1 MSDPHGSSSSQ
12 TDREETS
19 VAGHLVGL
27 ALMARISGKILL
39 GLAAVL
45 IIVGTV
51 SLVYSQKVTDRGVLS
66 LHSLRYRSDFVFLAA
81 AGSAVVGWGLTQP
94 SWKRPR
100 LARSE
105 AIALISIG
113 LYLVSCLSAT
123 LLARVAHGLW
133 FDLVGFANLAKTFLG
148 LTLSLVVYI
157 YLRGS
162 VSLYRTLVWALA
174 LPPLVPVAL
183 GIFMHLLQPTHQEI
197 GRIFH
202 LALGAGCYRLG
213 DAVCGG
219 RIPLLGEGERFQGFT
234 ANPLQVSFGL
244 LTALS
249 FLWPMTILCV
259 YRRRW
264 MYFAVGLVCAEFLIA
279 GLLWTQARSAVIAL
293 VLILSFSSVLMFRRI
308 GAGPVHYAGAVSVA
322 LVLFAGAWSLLPGGN
337 AAVLITRF
345 ETTQPSAAH
354 LSTQPSMAPLS
365 TVGYSAVRVAPIA
378 SVAGPDSSQEAV
390 SSNYGRLT
398 IWKYYAVVAVHNI
411 LGVGFNYGQRFYAI
425 SANNERVTAHNNVLM
440 TWMFGGVVATFG
452 VFMLWWQLLRSI
464 ATGLRSAVDAEAFVL
479 YLGVSG
485 AFAGMWLLSATI
497 GNLIGEFTFA
507 ILMAMVLAG
516 PPSRHE
522 GGAKTLAVGVR

>member
-1 MSDPHGSSSSQ
+1 
-12 TDREETS
+12 
-19 VAGHLVGL
+19 
-27 ALMARISGKILL
+27 MARTSSRILL
-39 GLAAVL
+39 GLAAVSM
-45 IIVGTV
+45 IVGTA
-51 SLVYSQKVTDRGVLS
+51 SLVYSQKITDRGVLS
-66 LHSLRYRSDFVFLAA
+66 VHSLRYRSDFVFLAA
-81 AGSAVVGWGLTQP
+81 VGFAVVGWGLTQP

-105 AIALISIG
+105 VIALISIG

-133 FDLVGFANLAKTFLG
+133 FDLVGFTNLAKTFLG
-148 LTLSLVVYI
+148 LALSLVAYV

-162 VSLYRTLVWALA
+162 ASLYRTLVWAFA

-183 GIFMHLLQPTHQEI
+183 GTFMHLLQPRHQEV

-219 RIPLLGEGERFQGFT
+219 RIPLLGEGERFQGLT
-234 ANPLQVSFGL
+234 ANPFQVSFGL

-249 FLWPMTILCV
+249 FLWPMTILYF

-264 MYFAVGLVCAEFLIA
+264 IYFAVGLVCAEFLIA

-293 VLILSFSSVLMFRRI
+293 VLVLSFSSVLMFRRI

-322 LVLFAGAWSLLPGGN
+322 LVLFAGAWSLLPGGS
-337 AAVLITRF
+337 AAVLVTRF

-354 LSTQPSMAPLS
+354 LSTPGS
-365 TVGYSAVRVAPIA
+365 SAVSIAPIA
-378 SVAGPDSSQEAV
+378 SVAGPDSSQKAV

-440 TWMFGGVVATFG
+440 TWMFGGVVATLG
-452 VFMLWWQLLRSI
+452 MFMLWWQLLRSM
-464 ATGLRSAVDAEAFVL
+464 ATGLRSAIDAEAFVL
-479 YLGVSG
+479 YLGASA

-516 PPSRHE
+516 PPPRHE
-522 GGAKTLAVGVR
+522 GSAKTLAVGVR